1 MAIVKTIEINASLG
15 QSKQNIQDLNEQ
27 LEIQRQVL
35 IDLEKE
41 LLKVEEVRKQT
52 AKTDLQAQKQLKERS
67 EFLKTEIQNE
77 KLGLR
82 ELNSERRTA
91 ISETQSYV
99 EETVKSSKIIAAL
112 DKLTDGYAT
121 KIVKLYKG
129 FGEST
134 KAVGGFIGGLSGIQK
149 AIVATGI
156 GALVVGVGLLIAN
169 WDKLSKA
176 VSGATAESKAY
187 KEAQSEIISAVSKV
201 QAEITRMGD
210 TIELA
215 KQGTISKEE
224 ALRQYND
231 ALGES
236 VGYAESLEQAE
247 SLLVKNANIVIEV
260 TKLKAQQEIL
270 YAEAAQMRAK
280 VIAGDETLKPGWWES
295 VGNAVAAAFSPG
307 VGGVEF
313 ATKQV
318 KSYRKNVDE
327 TIKTAEQL
335 EGSAAKV
342 AEEIAK
348 LQEGLEKGSLSPK
361 EREKRNA
368 QIKDLQKKADDDAIK
383 NEKEKAA
390 ALESI
395 RQALIDTENERRN
408 EELEKINKHYE
419 EQIRLAEEYYGKE
432 TQKVKDLRQ
441 AQKNA
446 YDAQQ
451 NEFYAQDAEAAI
463 ARDEKNKLRD
473 EEASKKAAEK
483 LALDKE
489 NDLLSF
495 EEQRAVIA
503 QREALLLQDKTI
515 NEKDRTDLEKTYSDK
530 RKEIDQ
536 LEADFKKS
544 QAQEIGDSLTKL
556 GELAGKETVAGK
568 ALGIAAATINTFQ
581 GATEALKQKSTLPSP
596 FDVVAKVA
604 NVATVIATG
613 LKTVKSIA
621 AVKVPGGGGG
631 GSVPSA
637 PSLPAAQ
644 PPAFN
649 VVGQGGTNQLAQ
661 VIGEQ
666 TQQPIQT
673 YVVANDITSAQSL
686 QRNIQ
691 SEAGIGG

>member
-91 ISETQSYV
+91 ISETQSYG
-99 EETVKSSKIIAAL
+99 EESVKSSKIIAAL
-112 DKLTDGYAT
+112 DKVTDGYAT

-129 FGEST
+129 FGESK
-134 KAVGGFIGGLSGIQK
+134 KAIGGFIGGLSGIQK
-149 AIVATGI
+149 AILATGI

-187 KEAQSEIISAVSKV
+187 KEAQAEILSAVSKV
-201 QAEITRMGD
+201 QAEITKMGD

-215 KQGTISKEE
+215 KKGTISKEE
-224 ALRQYND
+224 ALQQYNK

-247 SLLVKNANIVIEV
+247 SLLVKNAATVIEV
-260 TKLKAQQEIL
+260 TRLKAQSEAL
-270 YAEAAQMRAK
+270 YAKAAEARAK
-280 VIAGDETLKPGWWES
+280 VIAGDESLKPDWWDTIK
-295 VGNAVAAAFSPG
+295 NATVAAFSG
-307 VGGVEF
+307 INGAAKF
-313 ATKQV
+313 ATEQGVTTV
-318 KSYRKNVDE
+318 KNGQDA
-327 TIKTAEQL
+327 IKTAEQL
-335 EGSAAKV
+335 EGSATDLQTKI
-342 AEEIAK
+342 AE
-348 LQEGLEKGSLSPK
+348 LQKGLEKGSLSPQQ
-361 EREKRNA
+361 REKRNTE
-368 QIKDLQKKADDDAIK
+368 IKALEDKAAAEAIQR
-383 NEKEKAA
+383 EKDKAA

-395 RQALIDTENERRN
+395 RQALIDTEDERRN
-408 EELEKINKHYE
+408 EELRKIKESYD
-419 EQIRLAEEYYGKE
+419 EQIRLAEEYYGQESE
-432 TQKVKDLRQ
+432 TVLALRE

-451 NEFYAQDAEAAI
+451 NEFYAQDADAAI
-463 ARDEKNKLRD
+463 AR
-473 EEASKKAAEK
+473 AAEETRLK
-483 LALDKE
+483 KE
-489 NDLLSF
+489 TAD
-495 EEQRAVIA
+495 A
-503 QREALLLQDKTI
+503 QKA
-515 NEKDRTDLEKTYSDK
+515 
-530 RKEIDQ
+530 IDDAT
-536 LEADFKKS
+536 LEAKIKTLDDTENALNQLS
-544 QAQEIGDSLTKL
+544 NIA
-556 GELAGKETVAGK
+556 GESTVAGK
-568 ALGIAAATINTFQ
+568 GFAVASATLNTYRGVSDALAATTVTPFETALKFVNAAAILTNGLRNVKKIISVKIPN
-581 GATEALKQKSTLPSP
+581 
-596 FDVVAKVA
+596 AK
-604 NVATVIATG
+604 
-613 LKTVKSIA
+613 
-621 AVKVPGGGGG
+621 GGGGTG
-631 GSVPSA
+631 GASSPSGGA
-637 PSLPAAQ
+637 ISQ

-661 VIGEQ
+661 VIGDQ
-666 TQQPIQT
+666 TQQPVQA
-673 YVVANDITSAQSL
+673 YVVANDVTSAQSL

>member
-15 QSKQNIQDLNEQ
+15 QSKENIQDLNEQ
-27 LEIQRQVL
+27 LEIQRKVL

-82 ELNSERRTA
+82 ELNSERRAA
-91 ISETQSYV
+91 ISETQSYG
-99 EETVKSSKIIAAL
+99 EESVKSSKIIAAL
-112 DKLTDGYAT
+112 DKVTDGYAT

-187 KEAQSEIISAVSKV
+187 KEAQSEILSAVSKV
-201 QAEITRMGD
+201 QAEITKMGD

-224 ALRQYND
+224 ALQQYNK

-247 SLLVKNANIVIEV
+247 SLLVKNAATVIEV
-260 TKLKAQQEIL
+260 TRLKAQSEVL
-270 YAEAAQMRAK
+270 YAKAAEARAK
-280 VIAGDETLKPGWWES
+280 VIAGDESLKPDWWDTIK
-295 VGNAVAAAFSPG
+295 NATVAAFSG
-307 VGGVEF
+307 INGAAKF
-313 ATKQV
+313 ATEQGVTTV
-318 KSYRKNVDE
+318 KNGQDA
-327 TIKTAEQL
+327 IKTAEQL
-335 EGSAAKV
+335 EGSAADLQTKI
-342 AEEIAK
+342 AE
-348 LQEGLEKGSLSPK
+348 LQKNLEKGSLSPQQ
-361 EREKRNA
+361 REKRNTE
-368 QIKDLQKKADDDAIK
+368 IKALEDKAAAEAIQR
-383 NEKEKAA
+383 EKDKAA

-395 RQALIDTENERRN
+395 RQALIDTEDERRN
-408 EELEKINKHYE
+408 EELRKIQANYDA
-419 EQIRLAEEYYGKE
+419 QIALAEQYYGKE
-432 TQKVKDLRQ
+432 SETVLALKQ
-441 AQKNA
+441 AQKDA

-451 NEFYAQDAEAAI
+451 LEFYEKDAEAAI
-463 ARDEKNKLRD
+463 AR
-473 EEASKKAAEK
+473 AAEDLK
-483 LALDKE
+483 LKQETA
-489 NDLLSF
+489 N
-495 EEQRAVIA
+495 A
-503 QREALLLQDKTI
+503 QKA
-515 NEKDRTDLEKTYSDK
+515 
-530 RKEIDQ
+530 IDDAT
-536 LEADFKKS
+536 LEAKIKTLDDTENALNQLS
-544 QAQEIGDSLTKL
+544 NIA
-556 GELAGKETVAGK
+556 GESTVAGK
-568 ALGIAAATINTFQ
+568 GFAIASATLNTYRGVSDALAATTVTPFETALKFINAAAILTNGLRNVKKIVSVKIPN
-581 GATEALKQKSTLPSP
+581 
-596 FDVVAKVA
+596 AK
-604 NVATVIATG
+604 
-613 LKTVKSIA
+613 
-621 AVKVPGGGGG
+621 GGGGTG
-631 GSVPSA
+631 GASSPSGGA
-637 PSLPAAQ
+637 ISQ

-666 TQQPIQT
+666 TQQPVQA
-673 YVVANDITSAQSL
+673 YVVANDVTSAQSL